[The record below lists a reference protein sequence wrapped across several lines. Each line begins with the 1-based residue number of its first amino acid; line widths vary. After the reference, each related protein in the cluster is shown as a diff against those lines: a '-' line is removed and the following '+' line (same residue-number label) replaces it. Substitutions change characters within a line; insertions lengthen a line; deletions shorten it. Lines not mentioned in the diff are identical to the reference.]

1 VARDELTSRFDT
13 VMVAAVRAF
22 QEHHFSGRRRRYRL
36 RGAKGVELGFP
47 VAGTL
52 DGETVQRIIDVWWA
66 VQLNA
71 I

>member
-1 VARDELTSRFDT
+1 
-13 VMVAAVRAF
+13 MVAAVRAF
-22 QEHHFSGRRRRYRL
+22 QEDHFSGRRRRYRL
-36 RGAKGVELGFP
+36 RGARGAELRFP

-52 DGETVQRIIDVWWA
+52 DGEAVQGIIDVGWA